1 MFQIT
6 FLDDPVPV
14 RVDVGT
20 QDDEGF
26 GIWIASFGDTVITV
40 TIHEDYLPWPSTRN
54 IWSFVF
60 NVLLVGGA
68 TRILQIRRRYGWAEI
83 GRF

>member
-26 GIWIASFGDTVITV
+26 GIWIASFGDTVIN
-40 TIHEDYLPWPSTRN
+40 HTRRL
-54 IWSFVF
+54 FT
-60 NVLLVGGA
+60 L
-68 TRILQIRRRYGWAEI
+68 AEHTQHLK
-83 GRF
+83 FCT